1 MKTKSQDEM
10 VAETILYVKQTLAD
24 AEQGHDWLHTWRVW
38 KLAVKIARME
48 NNENLVVSLGAL
60 LHDIADPK
68 FHQYDEEAGIR
79 KAEKFLSALGL
90 PADQA
95 EHVCQIVYNTSYR
108 GGFPKST
115 FHSREL
121 LIVQDAD
128 RLDAIGAIG
137 IARAF
142 HYGGFR
148 NRPMHLPDQAPK
160 NYSSAVEYYMS
171 DSSTL
176 NHFYE
181 KLLLLYDRL
190 NTPAAREIG
199 MHKHQFML
207 EFLQE
212 FLSEWNEE

>member
-1 MKTKSQDEM
+1 MNVKSQDEM
-10 VAETILYVKQTLAD
+10 VAETMQYVKQTLAV
-24 AEQGHDWLHTWRVW
+24 AERGHDWWHTWRVW
-38 KLAVKIARME
+38 KLAIKIARME

-68 FHQYDEEAGIR
+68 FHQFDEEAGIR
-79 KAEKFLSALGL
+79 KAKKFLSSLGL
-90 PADQA
+90 PGDQA

-108 GGFPKST
+108 GGFPKSS
-115 FHSREL
+115 FRSPEL

-148 NRPMHLPDQAPK
+148 NKPLHLPDQAPK
-160 NYSSAVEYYMS
+160 NYSSAVEYQTS
-171 DSSTL
+171 DSSTI

-181 KLLLLYDRL
+181 KLLLLYDSL
-190 NTPAAREIG
+190 NTAAAREIG
-199 MHKHQFML
+199 KHRHQFML
-207 EFLQE
+207 EFLLE
-212 FLSEWNEE
+212 FMCEWNEE